1 MPNRCLISQASQ
13 IVSHAQSSSNSTT
26 QLSSSTTSTKT
37 KLATHCLLPLFLPL
51 FFFLVVSETPW
62 CEEAPRFPQLTT
74 ASHSHFICPLL
85 PLPLT
90 LLFSN
95 KTLSR
100 RRSLFILPSFQTTGE
115 GHQGFTTDSHFG
127 EKHFF
132 PLDAALSLVWSA
144 LLFLSYRRDKS
155 VKDKDKYKDK
165 TVKEAPSCFPA
176 VQIVFQV
183 SQWDHHEITRSSSP
197 PPSPPPSPPREDT
210 KSFLSH
216 HHHHHC
222 HGRGHCHGV

>member
-1 MPNRCLISQASQ
+1 MRGCPSFPAAHNGF
-13 IVSHAQSSSNSTT
+13 T
-26 QLSSSTTSTKT
+26 
-37 KLATHCLLPLFLPL
+37 LALYLPSAPLP
-51 FFFLVVSETPW
+51 P
-62 CEEAPRFPQLTT
+62 
-74 ASHSHFICPLL
+74 
-85 PLPLT
+85 PLT

-132 PLDAALSLVWSA
+132 LLDAALSLVWSA

-216 HHHHHC
+216 HHHHHNC
-222 HGRGHCHGV
+222 HGRGSCHGV

>member
-1 MPNRCLISQASQ
+1 MRGCPSFPAAHN
-13 IVSHAQSSSNSTT
+13 
-26 QLSSSTTSTKT
+26 SSTLALYLPSAPPHPHSTLFKQDFIS
-37 KLATHCLLPLFLPL
+37 LFILPL
-51 FFFLVVSETPW
+51 
-62 CEEAPRFPQLTT
+62 LTR
-74 ASHSHFICPLL
+74 
-85 PLPLT
+85 LT

-132 PLDAALSLVWSA
+132 PSDAAFSLVWSA

-165 TVKEAPSCFPA
+165 TVKETQTCFPP
-176 VQIVFQV
+176 VQIVL
-183 SQWDHHEITRSSSP
+183 WDHR
-197 PPSPPPSPPREDT
+197 
-210 KSFLSH
+210 LSTISLT
-216 HHHHHC
+216 
-222 HGRGHCHGV
+222 HGKTEATYLQMNT